1 MPKFIVGRDLDF
13 FKSIARE
20 LVDDVIQT
28 AITIFKLNVY
38 ESKVNIYGEAI
49 NKTWHQG
56 VEMFCLI
63 DKDSETTNY
72 EGFGPD
78 TSQIITFKL
87 DKVMC
92 EEKQIYPEVGD
103 MVYFDQSY
111 YEIDTTNEVQ
121 FIGGQP
127 TNNWSIVGTA
137 FMSRK
142 SNLNIEE
149 RVK

>member
-1 MPKFIVGRDLDF
+1 MPKFLVGRDIDL

-28 AITIFKLNVY
+28 AITLFKVNIY
-38 ESKVNIYGEAI
+38 ESKVNLYGESI

-63 DKDSETTNY
+63 DKEAETTNY

-78 TSQIITFKL
+78 NSQTITFKL
-87 DKVMC
+87 DKLSC
-92 EEKQIYPEVGD
+92 EEKGIYPEVGD

-111 YEIDTTNEVQ
+111 YEIDNTSEAQ

-127 TNNWSIVGTA
+127 INNWSIVCNA
-137 FMSRK
+137 FMTRK
-142 SNLNIEE
+142 SDLNIEQ

>member
-1 MPKFIVGRDLDF
+1 MPKFLVGRDLDL

-28 AITIFKLNVY
+28 AITIFKLNIY

-49 NKTWHQG
+49 NKTWYQG
-56 VEMFCLI
+56 VEMYCLI
-63 DKDSETTNY
+63 DKEPENVVY

-78 TSQIITFKL
+78 NSQTITFKL
-87 DKVMC
+87 DKQMC
-92 EEKQIYPEVGD
+92 EEKSIYPEIGD
-103 MVYFDQSY
+103 MVYFDNSY
-111 YEIDTTNEVQ
+111 YEIDNTNEVQ

-127 TNNWSIVGTA
+127 TNNWSIVCTA
-137 FMSRK
+137 FMTRK
-142 SNLNIEE
+142 SDLNIEQ